1 VICTRELGSILRN
14 RWKLLFVGF
23 SLLIALVFFQQ
34 VKSGVVVLALA
45 LLAAFGQIYKRYL
58 RVPSA
63 LEFVTF
69 GTVLVGSAYGPVA
82 GAVFALA
89 TSFAAEVISGGIDA
103 FVVIYL
109 PVRVV
114 SGVLAAV
121 LPFSSITAI
130 GITVTLFINAASQP
144 PYFFQPDTELRIKAV
159 IYLVLNL
166 VWNSLLFNAF
176 ASQVAMHL

>member
-1 VICTRELGSILRN
+1 MDTFAIRKVLAN
-14 RWKLLFVGF
+14 RWKLLALAFT
-23 SLLIALVFFQQ
+23 LLLATVFFQQ
-34 VKSGVVVLALA
+34 VKSGVVVIALA

-69 GTVLVGSAYGPVA
+69 GTALVGSAYGPVA

-103 FVVIYL
+103 FVVVYL

-121 LPFSSITAI
+121 LPFSSIAAV
-130 GITVTLFINAASQP
+130 GITVSLFINAASQP
-144 PYFFQPDTELRIKAV
+144 PYFFQPDTELRMKAFL
-159 IYLVLNL
+159 YLVLNL
-166 VWNSLLFNAF
+166 VWNALLFKGV
-176 ASQVAMHL
+176 ASQVWMHL